1 MYVYMNDQNE
11 IKSVDTPIEGLTGYY
26 INDDRNPFSTWSA
39 AKICCYKADIRNGI
53 VYSFS
58 SYINY
63 DLVEHIDQLGLQNE
77 GNSADIVD
85 TQLGLTDTFEA
96 MELNAESI
104 TQLELAVTEIYEMMI
119 GD

>member
-1 MYVYMNDQNE
+1 MYVYVNDRNE

-26 INDDRNPFSTWSA
+26 INDDGNPFATWSI
-39 AKICCYKADIRNGI
+39 AKICCYKADIVDGI
-53 VYSFS
+53 VIMFTPYVDSR
-58 SYINY
+58 II
-63 DLVEHIDQLGLQNE
+63 EHIDQLGLQNE